1 MEQGRFTGSGWV
13 LPVGKK
19 TTVPNALQIP
29 LPSGTTCQLPP
40 PLGEEALG
48 WVGALGTANQ
58 RLPCAKGAAPKGLR
72 DCTWRGMLR
81 TTLPSALRAATSPC
95 TGEARVIGFCSRTTT
110 KPLVTCCFLSRRRMP
125 TRSLG
130 CSETNFS
137 THQPARTAT
146 IESDVKSLC
155 PFSGRHKGRTV

>member
-1 MEQGRFTGSGWV
+1 MPVRGGCCRWEKDYRPHRLAITPTIRHYVPASSPAGGRSLFGW
-13 LPVGKK
+13 L
-19 TTVPNALQIP
+19 L
-29 LPSGTTCQLPP
+29 S
-40 PLGEEALG
+40 
-48 WVGALGTANQ
+48 LGTGNQ

-95 TGEARVIGFCSRTTT
+95 TGEARDVGFYRRSTA
-110 KPLVTCCFLSRRRMP
+110 KPMVTCCFLGCRRLP

-130 CSETNFS
+130 CSEINFS